1 MKDLFIKRSP
11 PELSDFE
18 SFLLLNPL
26 NSDAVEAVSGTVY
39 EMGRGNKA
47 KKKWWRR
54 RDVMTREGGRER
66 MQSDDSQ
73 GFANDDAKL
82 VYEENST

>member
-1 MKDLFIKRSP
+1 M
-11 PELSDFE
+11 SDFE

-47 KKKWWRR
+47 KKKRWR
-54 RDVMTREGGRER
+54 RDVMTREGERE
-66 MQSDDSQ
+66 
-73 GFANDDAKL
+73 DAK
-82 VYEENST
+82 